1 MPKHGADATWNG
13 DLQSGNGTMN
23 ADSGV
28 LSGASYSFTS
38 RFEGDENT
46 SPEELIGAAHAGCFS
61 MALSNILA
69 EAGYEPE
76 SVHTEADVHLEMVDG
91 NPAITRVELQ
101 ADATVPGI
109 DDETFQQH
117 AEAAKEGCPVSKVL
131 AGAAIEL
138 DATLN

>member
-1 MPKHGADATWNG
+1 
-13 DLQSGNGTMN
+13 MN
-23 ADSGV
+23 VESGV
-28 LSGASYSFTS
+28 LTGASFSFIS
-38 RFEGDENT
+38 RFKGNDNT

-91 NPAITRVELQ
+91 DPAITRIDLT
-101 ADATVPGI
+101 ANATVPGV

-131 AGAAIEL
+131 AGAAISL
-138 DATLN
+138 DASLT